1 MSNKI
6 VTILPQRKDNQ
17 KQVLLMVM
25 VEITLLPFESL

>member
-1 MSNKI
+1 L

-17 KQVLLMVM
+17 EQVLLMVM